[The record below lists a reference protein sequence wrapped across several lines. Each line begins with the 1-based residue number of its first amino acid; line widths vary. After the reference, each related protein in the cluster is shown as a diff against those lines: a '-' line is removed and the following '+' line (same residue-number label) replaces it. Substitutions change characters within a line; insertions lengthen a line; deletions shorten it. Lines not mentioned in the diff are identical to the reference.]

1 MKTRIHVVQGDITK
15 LAVDVIVN
23 AANPSLMGG
32 GGVDG
37 AIHRSAGPA
46 LLDACLKVRQQQGDC
61 PTGHAVITLAGALPA
76 KAVVHTV
83 GPVWRGG
90 EQNEDQL
97 LQDAYLNSL
106 RLVAANSY
114 TSVAFPAISTGFMV
128 TLVRQ
133 RLKSQLKPFQNLLPV
148 TLYPNRYTLS
158 VMMKKTPT
166 STKDS
171 LPNKEMNDL
180 PRLASAVLP
189 LCSQHPGQCGLFPL
203 EKSLDAF
210 AARYRL
216 AEMAEHTLDVQYYI
230 WQDDMSGR
238 LLFSALLAAAKR
250 GVRVRLLLDD
260 NNTPGLDDILR
271 LLDSHPRIEVRLFNP
286 FSFRLLRPLGYIT
299 DFSRLNR
306 RMHNKSFTVDG
317 VVTLVGGRNIGDAYF
332 GAGEEPLFSDLDV
345 MAIGPVVE
353 DVADDFARYW
363 YCKSVSPLQQVLD
376 VPEGEM
382 ADRIELPASW
392 HNDAMT
398 HRYLRK
404 MESSPFINHLVD
416 GTLPLIWA
424 KTRLLSDD
432 PAKGEGKAKR
442 HSLLPQRLFDIMGSP
457 SERIDIIS
465 SYFVPTRAGVAQLL
479 RMVRKGVKIA
489 ILTNSLAANDVAVVH
504 AGYARWRKKLLRYG
518 VELYELKPTREQ
530 SSTLHDRGITG
541 NSGASLHAKTF
552 SIDGKTVFI
561 GSFNFDPRS
570 TLLNTEM
577 GFVIE
582 SETLAQLID
591 KRFIQSQYD
600 AAWQLRLDRWGRI
613 NWVDRHAKKEIILK
627 KEPATS
633 FWKRVMVRLASILPV
648 EWLL

>member
-1 MKTRIHVVQGDITK
+1 
-15 LAVDVIVN
+15 
-23 AANPSLMGG
+23 
-32 GGVDG
+32 
-37 AIHRSAGPA
+37 
-46 LLDACLKVRQQQGDC
+46 
-61 PTGHAVITLAGALPA
+61 
-76 KAVVHTV
+76 
-83 GPVWRGG
+83 
-90 EQNEDQL
+90 
-97 LQDAYLNSL
+97 
-106 RLVAANSY
+106 
-114 TSVAFPAISTGFMV
+114 
-128 TLVRQ
+128 
-133 RLKSQLKPFQNLLPV
+133 
-148 TLYPNRYTLS
+148 
-158 VMMKKTPT
+158 MMKKTPT

-416 GTLPLIWA
+416 GT
-424 KTRLLSDD
+424 
-432 PAKGEGKAKR
+432 
-442 HSLLPQRLFDIMGSP
+442 
-457 SERIDIIS
+457 
-465 SYFVPTRAGVAQLL
+465 
-479 RMVRKGVKIA
+479 
-489 ILTNSLAANDVAVVH
+489 VVH

-627 KEPATS
+627 KEPSTS